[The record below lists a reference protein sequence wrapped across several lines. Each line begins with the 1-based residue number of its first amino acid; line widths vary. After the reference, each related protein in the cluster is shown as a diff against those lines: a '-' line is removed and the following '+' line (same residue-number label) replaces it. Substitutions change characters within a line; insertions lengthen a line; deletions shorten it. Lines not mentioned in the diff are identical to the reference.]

1 MRALAIVCLLAGRLL
16 ADPVVAIAPPSAETP
31 QLMEAALL
39 MQSEASRWLI
49 ANHRQELH
57 VKQLLRALERH
68 HIDPKQLSDA
78 AVAARARSLL
88 GAPLFIYGRLS
99 EAKGGWLLEVHSL
112 DDKGVS
118 PSQTLPLPPSL
129 HEAIE
134 AGARA
139 LESGVDPKNVA
150 AHLGSGNDAAVSNYA
165 TCYAILIH
173 QPIGIES
180 PTVLSAPELGRAVKA
195 CRSAVSGDPKFEAA
209 WAALG
214 LALAISGQDAEA
226 IQALLKVHPAESYQ
240 PLYWLARYWL
250 VTRYQSAEAGV
261 AALQQATKAYPGF
274 LLARGYL
281 AEHLMVTGKAAD
293 ALQVWQDYSAL
304 LPKNAFLRGRVSATL
319 ARLGRHEEA
328 IGAARA
334 GLEIDRSDGDAIL
347 ELGSRY
353 LDAGKRDEA
362 INILQPAANG
372 NSRGELLLRL
382 GWAYFD
388 KGDVTRA
395 EALFRRAEQVASAPG
410 EWRTRARARADLARV
425 CDSRGDSAGAESAM
439 HRALDEGAGAY
450 LHAQKDRRLV
460 ELVTAAE
467 KSPRKV
473 TGPRL
478 VKPAELSPFPIDP
491 AGDLDVHARQ
501 FPAPPPQ
508 FELIRF

>member
-1 MRALAIVCLLAGRLL
+1 
-16 ADPVVAIAPPSAETP
+16 
-31 QLMEAALL
+31 
-39 MQSEASRWLI
+39 
-49 ANHRQELH
+49 
-57 VKQLLRALERH
+57 
-68 HIDPKQLSDA
+68 
-78 AVAARARSLL
+78 
-88 GAPLFIYGRLS
+88 
-99 EAKGGWLLEVHSL
+99 
-112 DDKGVS
+112 
-118 PSQTLPLPPSL
+118 LPLPPSL

-139 LESGVDPKNVA
+139 LESAVDAKNVS
-150 AHLGSGNDAAVSNYA
+150 AHLGSANDAAVASFA
-165 TCYAILIH
+165 SCYAILIR

-195 CRSAVSGDPKFEAA
+195 CRAAVSADPKFEAA
-209 WAALG
+209 WAALA
-214 LALAISGQDAEA
+214 LSLAISGQDGEA

-250 VTRYQSAEAGV
+250 VTRYQSLDAGV
-261 AALQQATKAYPGF
+261 AALKQATKMHPGF

-281 AEHLMVTGKAAD
+281 AEHLMATGKAAES
-293 ALQVWQDYSAL
+293 LEVWQDYSVQ
-304 LPKNAFLRGRVSATL
+304 LPKNAFLRGRVSAAL
-319 ARLGRHEEA
+319 ARLGRHDEA
-328 IGAARA
+328 IAAA
-334 GLEIDRSDGDAIL
+334 KSGLEVDRSDGDAIL

-353 LDAGKRDEA
+353 LDAGKRDDA
-362 INILQPAANG
+362 INVLQAAANG

-395 EALFRRAEQVASAPG
+395 EALFRRAEQVATAPG

-425 CDSRGDSAGAESAM
+425 CDSRGDAAGAQSAM

-450 LHAQKDRRLV
+450 LHTQKDRRLV
-460 ELVTAAE
+460 ELVAAAE
-467 KSPRKV
+467 KSPRSV

-478 VKPAELSPFPIDP
+478 VKPTELSPFPIDP
-491 AGDLDVHARQ
+491 AGDLDLHQRQ